1 MSPRAL
7 SCLWLVAAVFSFAW
21 TPLFAA
27 EKPPLKVAV
36 SSPLSGPLG
45 PTGKVQL
52 IAIKAAVEEVNRSGG
67 INGSPVQLLVYDDQF
82 DPAQGILRVR
92 EAERSGAVVIL
103 GPYGSTQW
111 ETAVPLLN
119 QLRMPGINMSAT
131 KPGINKGPYA
141 FRMSNPDDRGME
153 RGLKRFV
160 ETFPRVKTVAVIGD
174 VREASGKAA
183 VDNWNTY
190 AKGLGLSVVGNLTY
204 TSQADMS
211 SYAIKL
217 KEMAPDAILAGMLP
231 ADAIRFARELKL
243 ENVNVPILANGM
255 IYGGVF
261 PQSVSQLVGEGAAN
275 WYVVGFATN
284 EWVSGDIDA
293 QARFVKRFAEEVAKD
308 PALAQYEPP
317 NVANSNIGYDAV
329 MLVADTLRK
338 SSLDG
343 SASVAELRE
352 KLRTEL
358 DARKTYRG
366 LNVYTFEPSGDAI
379 PDTILVRVDPKRSM
393 YVRVQTTA
401 N

>member
-1 MSPRAL
+1 MSSP
-7 SCLWLVAAVFSFAW
+7 SSYLWPLVATLALFSGPSCAQG
-21 TPLFAA
+21 
-27 EKPPLKVAV
+27 KPPLKIAV
-36 SSPLSGPLG
+36 STPLSGPLA
-45 PTGKVQL
+45 PSGKVQL
-52 IAIKAAVEEVNRSGG
+52 IAIKTAVDEVNQSGG
-67 INGSPVQLLVYDDQF
+67 INGSPIELLTYDDQF

-92 EAERSGAVVIL
+92 EAHRAGAVVVL

-119 QLRMPGINMSAT
+119 QLKMPGINMSAT

-141 FRMSNPDDRGME
+141 FRMSNPDDYGMK

-160 ETFPRVKTVAVIGD
+160 EVLPQVKNVAVIGD

-183 VDNWNTY
+183 VDSWNAN
-190 AKGLGLSVVGNLTY
+190 AKELGLRVSGNVTF

-243 ENVNVPILANGM
+243 AGLNVPVLANGM

-261 PQSVSQLVGEGAAN
+261 PQSVSQTVGESASN
-275 WYVVGFATN
+275 WYVIGFATN
-284 EWVSGDIDA
+284 EWASGDIAA
-293 QARFVKRFAEEVAKD
+293 QLRFVGRFTEEVDKD
-308 PALAQYEPP
+308 TALAQYQPP

-329 MLVADTLRK
+329 MLVAETLRK
-338 SSLDG
+338 LPLDG
-343 SASVAELRE
+343 SAPATELRE

-358 DARKTYRG
+358 GNRKTYRG
-366 LNVYTFEPSGDAI
+366 LNAYTFEPGGDAI
-379 PDTILVRVDPKRSM
+379 PDTVLVRVDPKRSM
-393 YVRVQTTA
+393 YVRVKSATE
-401 N
+401 